1 MTRYQEIPWLRIGTE
16 SVAIVA
22 SILLAFAIDA
32 WWVDGQE
39 RDEEQRLL
47 VALRAEVQNNIL
59 ELDAQLAYRN
69 AVAESASILL
79 DAAAGNVKLEPRDLD
94 RHLGSLTWWGEAD
107 WSTGVVT
114 SLIQG
119 GKLSVIESESLLILI
134 ASLPDEFDQVQ
145 RIELQDYQTFRN
157 VLMPYLY
164 ENALVPQLSNAQP
177 DQPGTGDFS
186 QPRLPI
192 GGQRDHSH
200 LIEDEQFIGILAHKH
215 WDQADTITVYSELR
229 EELEKLILEIDKVLG
244 E

>member
-1 MTRYQEIPWLRIGTE
+1 MTRYQEIPWLRIGAE
-16 SVAIVA
+16 SAAVVA

-39 RDEEQRLL
+39 RAEEQRLL
-47 VALRAEVQNNIL
+47 VALRAEVQNNLL
-59 ELDAQLAYRN
+59 ELDAQLVYRN
-69 AVAESASILL
+69 AVAESASTLL
-79 DAAAGNVKLEPRDLD
+79 DAAAGNIKLEPRDLD
-94 RHLGSLTWWGEAD
+94 RHLGSLTWWGGAD

-114 SLIQG
+114 GLLQG
-119 GKLSVIESESLLILI
+119 GKLSLIENESLLILI

-145 RIELQDYQTFRN
+145 RIELQDYETFRN

-177 DQPGTGDFS
+177 SSPGIGDFS

-200 LIEDEQFIGILAHKH
+200 LIEDEHFIGILAHKH
-215 WDQADTITVYSELR
+215 WDQNDTIFVYAGFR
-229 EELEKLILEIDKVLG
+229 EELVKLIVELDKALG